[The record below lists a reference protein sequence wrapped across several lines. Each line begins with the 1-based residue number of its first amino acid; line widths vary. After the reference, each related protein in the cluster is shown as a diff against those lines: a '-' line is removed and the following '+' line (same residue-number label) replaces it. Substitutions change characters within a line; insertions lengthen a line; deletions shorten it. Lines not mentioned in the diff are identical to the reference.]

1 MAKHQQWPLLLAAVA
16 IILLLSGVPASA
28 KRQPVRLHLYMHDI
42 GGQTAVI
49 VVHGPGPQHP
59 SMPPGRHF
67 GDTTMMDDLLT
78 EGPSRESKVV
88 GRAQGTYMLADLR
101 DAVLVVTITVL
112 LTDGPYN
119 GSTIVISGH
128 DDISAETR
136 ELAVVGGTGQL
147 RRASGYVLWR
157 TARVMSPVYLVL
169 ELDVHASVPVAAPTH
184 WPSPHLR
191 HPNIAPHAV
200 GNEVNIVD
208 YD

>member
-1 MAKHQQWPLLLAAVA
+1 
-16 IILLLSGVPASA
+16 
-28 KRQPVRLHLYMHDI
+28 MHDI
-42 GGQTAVI
+42 SGQTAVI
-49 VVHGPGPQHP
+49 VVHGPGPKHP

-119 GSTIVISGH
+119 GSTIVISGL
-128 DDISAETR
+128 DDVFAETR

-169 ELDVHASVPVAAPTH
+169 ELDVHASVPIAAPTH
-184 WPSPHLR
+184 WPSPHPR
-191 HPNIAPHAV
+191 HPNIAPHA
-200 GNEVNIVD
+200 GRLD
-208 YD
+208 YIHLIAMLISCTYIILLHLHSFLVIKS